1 MPQFLQVALLA
12 TLLTLTG
19 CSSFTTSE
27 QPPIPQIN
35 SWNDHQQQMALLTHW
50 ELSGKIGIRSPQDN
64 QSANLF
70 WQQQDQKYVIEMTG
84 PLGQGGAR
92 ITGQPGHIQVSI
104 AGEGDFQAGSP
115 EALLQDTLGWSVPVE
130 QFQWWVRGLP
140 APDSSF
146 QQQMN
151 NNRLDELMQDGWH
164 VRYLRYKQHDIYTLP
179 SKIRLSRDALSIT
192 LIIKEWTPLH

>member
-12 TLLTLTG
+12 AFLTLTG
-19 CSSFTTSE
+19 CSSLTTSE
-27 QPPIPQIN
+27 QAPPPPVS
-35 SWNDHQQQMALLTHW
+35 SWSDHQRQIALLTHW

-70 WQQQDQKYVIEMTG
+70 WRQQDQEYAIEMTG

-92 ITGQPGHIQVSI
+92 ITGQPGNIQVSI

-140 APDSSF
+140 APDSPF

-151 NNRLDELMQDGWH
+151 NNRLNELMQDGWH

>member
-1 MPQFLQVALLA
+1 MPHFSHVILLA

-19 CSSFTTSE
+19 CGVLTSPE
-27 QPPIPQIN
+27 SAPPPPIS
-35 SWNDHQQQMALLTHW
+35 SWNDHQQQMVFLTRW
-50 ELSGKIGIRSPQDN
+50 ELSGKIGIRSSEEN

-70 WQQQDQKYVIEMTG
+70 WRQQDQKYVIEMTG

-92 ITGQPGHIQVSI
+92 ITGQPGNIQISI

-115 EALLQDTLGWSVPVE
+115 EALLQETLGWSVPVE

-140 APDSSF
+140 APNSPS
-146 QQQMN
+146 QQKMDN
-151 NNRLDELMQDGWH
+151 SRLSELMQNGWH

-179 SKIRLSRDALSIT
+179 SKIRLNRDALTIT
-192 LIIKEWTPLH
+192 LIIKEWLPLR